1 MERELQ
7 TNDLVELGTVSGDT
21 AGDFGLPL
29 ESGGRMTRP
38 GLIQD

>member
-1 MERELQ
+1 MEREPEA
-7 TNDLVELGTVSGDT
+7 NDLLELGTVSGDT

-38 GLIQD
+38 GLAED